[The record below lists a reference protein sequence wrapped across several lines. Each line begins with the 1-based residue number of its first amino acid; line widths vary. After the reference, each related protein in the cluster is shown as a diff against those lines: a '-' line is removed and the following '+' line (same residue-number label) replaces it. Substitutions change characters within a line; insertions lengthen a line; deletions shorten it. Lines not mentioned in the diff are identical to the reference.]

1 VGNYHF
7 ARPAPVDE
15 LILYLTNKAG
25 NVRAEADFED
35 VTNQIESAVT

>member
-1 VGNYHF
+1 
-7 ARPAPVDE
+7 
-15 LILYLTNKAG
+15 LTNKAG